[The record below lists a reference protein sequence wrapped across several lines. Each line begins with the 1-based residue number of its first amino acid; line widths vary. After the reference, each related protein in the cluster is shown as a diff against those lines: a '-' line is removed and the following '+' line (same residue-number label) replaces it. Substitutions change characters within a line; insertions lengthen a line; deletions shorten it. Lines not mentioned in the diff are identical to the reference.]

1 MFLLAAGSKSHIFP
15 LNIISQK
22 LEYCTY
28 IDLGGIIKFAHSKEA
43 VVKWVFNRPFQCK
56 YVEALKDIMNTSNAT
71 YDLSKCSQPKDITKS
86 NKYILQIKNI
96 IVSYFMSSFDT
107 DLRYSPNL
115 FNIVSG
121 TPFPEI
127 VHDCLLSGK
136 DAAKNYLKRELQ
148 EVRT

>member
-1 MFLLAAGSKSHIFP
+1 
-15 LNIISQK
+15 
-22 LEYCTY
+22 
-28 IDLGGIIKFAHSKEA
+28 
-43 VVKWVFNRPFQCK
+43 
-56 YVEALKDIMNTSNAT
+56 
-71 YDLSKCSQPKDITKS
+71 
-86 NKYILQIKNI
+86 
-96 IVSYFMSSFDT
+96 MSSFDT

-136 DAAKNYLKRELQ
+136 DAAKNYLERELQ